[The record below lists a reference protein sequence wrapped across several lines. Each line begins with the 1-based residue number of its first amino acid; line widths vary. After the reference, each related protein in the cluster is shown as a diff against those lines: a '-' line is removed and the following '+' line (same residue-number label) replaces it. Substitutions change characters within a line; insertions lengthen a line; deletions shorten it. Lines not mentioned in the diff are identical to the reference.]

1 MLPHQ
6 TQIKI
11 CPYISLGINS
21 HSQIAPVK
29 LGKEN
34 SPVSSWPHEKCLPL
48 DSARKATSLH
58 PKDLG
63 LASSN
68 LPCFS
73 KRWAK
78 LFTETSVSGC
88 WAPSWDSRP
97 SKARRCSPS
106 AWRLEMERLRCR
118 NMRRAPAQA
127 PCVMEREEKPT
138 KATIFGL

>member
-21 HSQIAPVK
+21 HSQIALVK

-34 SPVSSWPHEKCLPL
+34 SPRLVLATCEMPSSRQCQEGHL
-48 DSARKATSLH
+48 SASQRPRPGLLQLALLLQEIGQVVHRDEGVGVLGSQ
-58 PKDLG
+58 LG
-63 LASSN
+63 LEAFQGSAVQPFC
-68 LPCFS
+68 L
-73 KRWAK
+73 A
-78 LFTETSVSGC
+78 
-88 WAPSWDSRP
+88 
-97 SKARRCSPS
+97 ARDG
-106 AWRLEMERLRCR
+106 ALRCR

>member
-21 HSQIAPVK
+21 HSQIARVK

-48 DSARKATSLH
+48 DSARKATSRH

-63 LASSN
+63 PASSN
-68 LPCFS
+68 LPLLLQDNGQIVHRDEGVRVLGSQLGLAAFQGS
-73 KRWAK
+73 AVQPFRLA
-78 LFTETSVSGC
+78 
-88 WAPSWDSRP
+88 
-97 SKARRCSPS
+97 ARGG
-106 AWRLEMERLRCR
+106 ALR
-118 NMRRAPAQA
+118 
-127 PCVMEREEKPT
+127 
-138 KATIFGL
+138 